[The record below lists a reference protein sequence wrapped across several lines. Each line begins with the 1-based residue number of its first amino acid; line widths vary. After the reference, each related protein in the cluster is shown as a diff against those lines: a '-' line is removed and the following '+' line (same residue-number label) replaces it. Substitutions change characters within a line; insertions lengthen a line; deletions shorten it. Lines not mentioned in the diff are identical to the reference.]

1 LREAAFGRLRGG
13 ATFVIA
19 GSNFP
24 ENSGWR
30 LSPDRP

>member
-1 LREAAFGRLRGG
+1 VRYSRLREAAFGRLRGG

-24 ENSGWR
+24 ENSA
-30 LSPDRP
+30 